1 MATTEIW
8 TYRGGLRSDVDLSG
22 YEVEA
27 IDGSIGT
34 VDEATNSVDASYLI
48 VDTGPWIFG
57 KSVLLPAGVIERIDT
72 DEERVFVGRTRDEI
86 KSAPEY
92 DPEGAVSMG
101 YRQEVATYYA
111 ARRVGSAGARRTPA
125 RSSRAG
131 QAKRSTS
138 RGQRTRRRSSGRQD
152 EGPTKE
158 ELYEQA
164 KRLDVKG
171 RSKMN
176 KSQLARA
183 IGGKRGGASA
193 RSTSRGKAKTSQSR
207 RGRSSG
213 TRPAKA
219 NPVEVQAFLD
229 GVSYP
234 TRKGDLVREAKSSGA
249 RREVRSTL
257 ERLPEE
263 SFSSPTEV
271 SEAIGKLR

>member
-1 MATTEIW
+1 
-8 TYRGGLRSDVDLSG
+8 
-22 YEVEA
+22 
-27 IDGSIGT
+27 
-34 VDEATNSVDASYLI
+34 
-48 VDTGPWIFG
+48 
-57 KSVLLPAGVIERIDT
+57 
-72 DEERVFVGRTRDEI
+72 
-86 KSAPEY
+86 
-92 DPEGAVSMG
+92 MG
-101 YRQEVATYYA
+101 YRQEVGSYYT
-111 ARRVGSAGARRTPA
+111 ARRVGSASARRTPA

-138 RGQRTRRRSSGRQD
+138 RGQTTRRRRSSRQN

-164 KRLDVKG
+164 KRLDIEG

-193 RSTSRGKAKTSQSR
+193 RSMSRGKAKTSQSR

-213 TRPAKA
+213 SRQAKA

-234 TRKGDLVREAKSSGA
+234 TRKGDLVREAERSGA
-249 RREVRSTL
+249 RREVRSAL
-257 ERLPEE
+257 ERLPKER
-263 SFSSPTEV
+263 FSSPTEV